1 MLNNNL
7 LSGKLVRLAAIDP
20 ETSGPLWTKW
30 RLNSEYSRL
39 ADLDPATANSLK
51 STRAWI
57 EKHLDDWLSNE
68 FEIRTLAGDQTIGS
82 IGLGGEIKIH
92 GDAFVGIGIG
102 EPEFWGKGYGT
113 EAMKLILCY
122 AFMELNLH
130 RVSLDVFDYNPRA
143 LHSYEKAG
151 FKLEGRKRGMLL
163 REGQRWD
170 LIYMGILREEWL
182 AQVSTNEAVQ
192 NKY

>member
-20 ETSGPLWTKW
+20 ETASPLWTKW
-30 RLNSEYSRL
+30 RGNSEYTRL
-39 ADLDPATANSLK
+39 ADLDPATVNSLK
-51 STRAWI
+51 STRAWM
-57 EKHLDDWLSNE
+57 EKHMDDWLANE
-68 FEIRTLAGDQTIGS
+68 FEIRALAGDQPIGS
-82 IGLGGEIKIH
+82 IGLGGEMKFH

-102 EPEFWGKGYGT
+102 DPEFWGKGYGT
-113 EAMKLILCY
+113 EAMQLMLCY

-182 AQVSTNEAVQ
+182 AQVSPDEAVQ
-192 NKY
+192 NKN